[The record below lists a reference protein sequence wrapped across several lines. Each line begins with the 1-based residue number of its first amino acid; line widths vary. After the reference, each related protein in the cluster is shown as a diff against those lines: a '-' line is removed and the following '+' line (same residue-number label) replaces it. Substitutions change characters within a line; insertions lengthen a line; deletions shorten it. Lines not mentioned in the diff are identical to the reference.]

1 MQTKRFTIIEIAVVI
16 GVILMLMLISA
27 YFYFPIKTSTMVK
40 NQQNDLEIIKFQIKL
55 LNEKPT
61 GKKIPSSKHVNIY
74 ELVYVH
80 QVISEKRIM
89 LVNGSDQSKS
99 NAQILS
105 IFGTPIEVY
114 VTKQKVGATE
124 SQIEAGY
131 AKITGHEYLTGDFAF
146 YYGNDHQKDGG
157 ETTGPTSTPF
167 GLIGNGTIDEGH
179 KYYYKLVY
187 KEPDNG
193 ATHEFYMQ

>member
-1 MQTKRFTIIEIAVVI
+1 MCISVFYYQTFK
-16 GVILMLMLISA
+16 
-27 YFYFPIKTSTMVK
+27 KSTMVK
-40 NQQNDLEIIKFQIKL
+40 NQQNEFEIIKMEIKK

-61 GKKIPSSKHVNIY
+61 GSKIASSKHVSIF

-89 LVNGSDQSKS
+89 LINGANQSQS

-114 VTKQKVGATE
+114 VTKQKIGATD
-124 SQIEAGY
+124 SQIESGF

-157 ETTGPTSTPF
+157 ESSGPTSTPF

-187 KEPDNG
+187 KEPNNG
-193 ATHEFYMQ
+193 ATHEYYLQ

>member
-1 MQTKRFTIIEIAVVI
+1 
-16 GVILMLMLISA
+16 
-27 YFYFPIKTSTMVK
+27 MVK
-40 NQQNDLEIIKFQIKL
+40 NQQNEFEIIKMEIKK

-61 GKKIPSSKHVNIY
+61 GSKIASSKHVSIF

-89 LVNGSDQSKS
+89 LINGANQSQS

-114 VTKQKVGATE
+114 VTKQKIGATD
-124 SQIEAGY
+124 SQIESGF

-157 ETTGPTSTPF
+157 ESSGPTSTPF

-187 KEPDNG
+187 KEPNNG
-193 ATHEFYMQ
+193 ATHEYYLQ